1 MEHIEI
7 TVTGRKA
14 VMTVSAPLVVGTV
27 GLPVKFIFDESW
39 QGLKKTAVFR
49 VGRTIMSCLDIEK
62 AVVPWELLKT
72 KGCTVLIG
80 VYGTN
85 ADGTEQIPT
94 VWANAGN
101 IVPGAEP
108 SQDESADPTLPVWQ
122 QSAAMLEQAI
132 KRGDF
137 NGKSAYQT
145 AVEGGYKG
153 TQAEFAKKLA
163 KDTVGVFSVHV
174 DVDINKFSTNNMTP
188 VDGQSKHTY
197 WDIKAACDAG
207 NIVFCEADHIMMTLT
222 SITDTTASFLGTK
235 EGFDFVVSF
244 YEDPHIGVK
253 VIPTYWYLS
262 RGDLPTTVSSFTNDA
277 GYVTNDVLEDT
288 VGNIETALDSIIS
301 IQEDLIG
308 GDAV

>member
-39 QGLKKTAVFR
+39 QGLKKTAVFQ

-72 KGCTVLIG
+72 KGCTVKIG

-153 TQAEFAKKLA
+153 TQAEFAQKLA

-174 DVDINKFSTNNMTP
+174 DVDISKIPDDMRP
-188 VDGQSKHTY
+188 VIGESKHTY
-197 WDIKAACDAG
+197 WDIKAAYDAG
-207 NIVFCEADHIMMTLT
+207 NIVFCEADHIVMTLT

-235 EGFDFVVSF
+235 EGYDFVVQF
-244 YEDPHIGVK
+244 FAEATGGVP
-253 VIPTYWYLS
+253 VIPTYRYLS
-262 RGDLPTTVSSFTNDA
+262 QGDLPTTVSSFTNDA

-288 VGNIETALDSIIS
+288 VGNIETALDGILA

>member
-49 VGRTIMSCLDIEK
+49 VGRKVMCCLDIEQ

-72 KGCTVLIG
+72 PKSTVLIG

-94 VWANAGN
+94 IWANAGN

-108 SQDESADPTLPVWQ
+108 SEDESADPTLPVWQ
-122 QSAAMLEQAI
+122 QSFSLLEQAI

-145 AVEGGYKG
+145 AVEGGYRG
-153 TQAEFAKKLA
+153 TQSEFAKKLA
-163 KDTVGVFSVHV
+163 KDSVGVYYVHV
-174 DVDINKFSTNNMTP
+174 DADISKFSTNNMTP
-188 VDGQSKHTY
+188 VDGKSWRTY
-197 WDIKAACDAG
+197 WDINAAYNAG
-207 NIVFCEADHIMMTLT
+207 NIVFCEVDGVMMTL
-222 SITDTTASFLGTK
+222 SDINDTAATFLGTK

-277 GYVTNDVLEDT
+277 GYVTNAELETT
-288 VGNIETALDSIIS
+288 VGNMETALDGIIAL
-301 IQEDLIG
+301 QEEMIG
-308 GDAV
+308 GDTV